1 MERVAVLNL
10 KGGIGKTTTAV
21 SLAVILAAEHRRRV
35 LLVDCDMQGNAS
47 KVLGRYRP
55 EGNGT
60 HTIMQRQQ
68 PPEYCI
74 FSTEYPAPEPFC
86 ESGRLDIIPAN
97 MYLMQANAE
106 IMQDTESEQLH
117 ILDEA
122 IKRLEEIGKDYTPI
136 IPADRPTPKQKTI
149 PPYDTV
155 IFDCALGLDMTVLNA
170 VIASDLIIAPVPFG
184 GYEVDGLQ
192 QLQEQLDDLKAI
204 KPGLRMK
211 ALFTMKQ
218 GNKANKEF
226 EQWLHENSG
235 YDVFKTAI
243 RRSVTAQKA
252 TLEEMPLPVFSKNG
266 AATKDYREVAQ
277 ELIHD
282 LDIINFDRT
291 AWDEERR

>member
-21 SLAVILAAEHRRRV
+21 SLAVILAAEHGQRV

-55 EGNGT
+55 EGAGT
-60 HTIMQRQQ
+60 HTIMQRQTE
-68 PPEYCI
+68 PEYCI
-74 FSTEYPAPEPFC
+74 FETQYPQPEAFG
-86 ESGRLDIIPAN
+86 GRLDIIPAN
-97 MYLMQANAE
+97 MYLMQANAA
-106 IMQDTESEQLH
+106 IMQDAENEQLH
-117 ILDEA
+117 ILDNA
-122 IKRLEEIGKDYTPI
+122 IKRLEEMGQEWTDNTTTP
-136 IPADRPTPKQKTI
+136 PKHNV
-149 PPYDTV
+149 PPYDAV

-170 VIASDLIIAPVPFG
+170 VIASDLVIAPVPFG
-184 GYEVDGLQ
+184 GYEIDGLQ

-204 KPGLRMK
+204 KPDLRMK

-235 YDVFKTAI
+235 YDVFETAI

-252 TLEEMPLPVFSKNG
+252 TLEEKPLPVFSKRG
-266 AATKDYREVAQ
+266 AATQDYKAVTAELMKELQEIREG
-277 ELIHD
+277 
-282 LDIINFDRT
+282 
-291 AWDEERR
+291 RR

>member
-21 SLAVILAAEHRRRV
+21 SLAVILAAEHEQRV
-35 LLVDCDMQGNAS
+35 LLIDCDMQGNAS

-55 EGNGT
+55 EGAGT
-60 HTIMQRQQ
+60 HTIMQRQTE
-68 PPEYCI
+68 PEYCI
-74 FSTEYPAPEPFC
+74 FETQYPQPEAFG
-86 ESGRLDIIPAN
+86 GRLDVIPAN

-106 IMQDTESEQLH
+106 IMQDAENEQLH
-117 ILDEA
+117 ILDTA
-122 IKRLEEIGKDYTPI
+122 IKRLEKIGKEYRPFR
-136 IPADRPTPKQKTI
+136 PADKPTPPQYTT
-149 PPYDTV
+149 PPYDVV

-170 VIASDLIIAPVPFG
+170 VIASDLVIAPVPFG
-184 GYEVDGLQ
+184 GYEIDGLQ

-204 KPGLRMK
+204 KPGLKMK

-235 YDVFKTAI
+235 YDVFETAI

-252 TLEEMPLPVFSKNG
+252 TLEEKPLPIFSKRG
-266 AATKDYREVAQ
+266 AATQDYKAVTAELMKELQEIREG
-277 ELIHD
+277 
-282 LDIINFDRT
+282 
-291 AWDEERR
+291 RR

>member
-1 MERVAVLNL
+1 MNL

-21 SLAVILAAEHRRRV
+21 SLAVILAAEHKQNV
-35 LLVDCDMQGNAS
+35 LLIDCDMQGNAS

-55 EGNGT
+55 EGSGT
-60 HTIMQRQQ
+60 HTIMQRLTD
-68 PPEYCI
+68 PEYCI
-74 FSTEYPAPEPFC
+74 LSTEYPAADPFR
-86 ESGRLDIIPAN
+86 ENGRLDIIPAN
-97 MYLMQANAE
+97 MYLMQANAA
-106 IMQDTESEQLH
+106 IMQDAENEQLH
-117 ILDEA
+117 ILDNA
-122 IKRLEEIGKDYTPI
+122 IKRLEENGTYNV
-136 IPADRPTPKQKTI
+136 
-149 PPYDTV
+149 V

-170 VIASDLIIAPVPFG
+170 VIASDLVIAPVPFG
-184 GYEVDGLQ
+184 GYEIDGLQ

-235 YDVFKTAI
+235 YDVYKTAI

-266 AATKDYREVAQ
+266 TATKDYREVAQ
-277 ELIHD
+277 ELIRD
-282 LDIINFDRT
+282 LDIINFDKT
-291 AWDEERR
+291 AWDEGGVKDGRRI

>member
-21 SLAVILAAEHRRRV
+21 SLAVILAAEHEQRV

-55 EGNGT
+55 EGAGT
-60 HTIMQRQQ
+60 HTIMQRQAE
-68 PPEYCI
+68 PEYCI
-74 FSTEYPAPEPFC
+74 FSTEYPQPEPFDE

-106 IMQDTESEQLH
+106 ILQDGENEQLH
-117 ILDEA
+117 ILDAA
-122 IKRLEEIGKDYTPI
+122 IKHIEKMGIKYGTLQPEHQTLGKRRDLPL
-136 IPADRPTPKQKTI
+136 
-149 PPYDTV
+149 YDVV

-170 VIASDLIIAPVPFG
+170 VIASDLVIAPVPFG
-184 GYEVDGLQ
+184 GYEIDGLQ

-204 KPGLRMK
+204 KPDLRMK

-235 YDVFKTAI
+235 YDVFETAI

-252 TLEEMPLPVFSKNG
+252 TLEEKPLPVFSKRG
-266 AATKDYREVAQ
+266 AATQDYKTVTAELMKELQEIREG
-277 ELIHD
+277 
-282 LDIINFDRT
+282 
-291 AWDEERR
+291 RR

>member
-21 SLAVILAAEHRRRV
+21 SLAVILAAEHGQRV

-47 KVLGRYRP
+47 KVLGRHRP
-55 EGNGT
+55 EGAGT
-60 HTIMQRQQ
+60 HTIMQRQTE
-68 PPEYCI
+68 PEYCI
-74 FSTEYPAPEPFC
+74 FETQCPQPEAFG
-86 ESGRLDIIPAN
+86 GRLDIIPAN
-97 MYLMQANAE
+97 MYLMQANAA
-106 IMQDTESEQLH
+106 IMQDAENEQLH
-117 ILDEA
+117 ILDNA
-122 IKRLEEIGKDYTPI
+122 IKRLEEMGREWTDNTTTP
-136 IPADRPTPKQKTI
+136 PKHNV

-170 VIASDLIIAPVPFG
+170 VIASDLVIAPVPFG
-184 GYEVDGLQ
+184 GYEIDGLQ

-204 KPGLRMK
+204 KPDLRMK

-235 YDVFKTAI
+235 YDVFETAI

-252 TLEEMPLPVFSKNG
+252 TLEEKPLPVFSKRG
-266 AATKDYREVAQ
+266 AATQDYKAVTAELMKELQEVREG
-277 ELIHD
+277 
-282 LDIINFDRT
+282 
-291 AWDEERR
+291 RR

>member
-1 MERVAVLNL
+1 MERIAVLNL

-21 SLAVILAAEHRRRV
+21 SLAVILAAEHGKHV

-60 HTIMQRQQ
+60 HTIMQRQTE
-68 PPEYCI
+68 PEYCI
-74 FSTEYPAPEPFC
+74 YSTEYIRPETCGFNC
-86 ESGRLDIIPAN
+86 GSLDIIPAN

-117 ILDEA
+117 ILDA
-122 IKRLEEIGKDYTPI
+122 AVKHLEELGTKYRPFQPAFGAEPPI
-136 IPADRPTPKQKTI
+136 ETSIA
-149 PPYDTV
+149 PYDII

-170 VIASDLIIAPVPFG
+170 VIASDLVIAPVPFG

-226 EQWLHENSG
+226 EQWLHESSG

-252 TLEEMPLPVFSKNG
+252 TLEEMPLPVFSKRG
-266 AATKDYREVAQ
+266 AATQDYKAAAVELMEDLQAIREG
-277 ELIHD
+277 
-282 LDIINFDRT
+282 R
-291 AWDEERR
+291 

>member
-1 MERVAVLNL
+1 MKRIAVLNL

-21 SLAVILAAEHRRRV
+21 SLAVILATEHKQNV
-35 LLVDCDMQGNAS
+35 LLIDCDMQGNAS

-55 EGNGT
+55 EWSGT
-60 HTIMQRQQ
+60 HTIMQRLTD
-68 PPEYCI
+68 PEYCI
-74 FSTEYPAPEPFC
+74 LSTEYTAPDPFC
-86 ESGRLDIIPAN
+86 ENGRLDIIPAN
-97 MYLMQANAE
+97 MYLMQANAA
-106 IMQDTESEQLH
+106 IMQDAENEQLH
-117 ILDEA
+117 ILDNA
-122 IKRLEEIGKDYTPI
+122 IRRLEEIGKDYTPI
-136 IPADRPTPKQKTI
+136 IPADRPKPKQKTI

-170 VIASDLIIAPVPFG
+170 VIASDLVIAPVPFG
-184 GYEVDGLQ
+184 GYEIDGLQ

-252 TLEEMPLPVFSKNG
+252 TLEEMPLPVFSKRG
-266 AATKDYREVAQ
+266 TATKDYKEVAQ
-277 ELIHD
+277 ELMRD
-282 LDIINFDRT
+282 LDIINFDKT
-291 AWDEERR
+291 AWDEGRR